1 MPQEIICASNR
12 IYRELNN
19 QMNNIYVNK
28 VLYGKEFRQYNV
40 SSDTNKLMSRFRFD
54 NNNYSKAI
62 LTLDHYID
70 DILTNGLMTELFYQN
85 EGYSQIELPSF
96 ERLISDC
103 AKLKKLDELLTKLSK
118 ENHRVLIFCQMTRMI
133 DILEE
138 YMAKRRYTYFRMDG
152 STNIADRRD
161 MVNEF
166 QVNDK
171 IFAFL
176 LSTRAGG
183 LGVNLTGAD
192 TVIFYDNDW
201 NPTMDAQ
208 ATDRAHRIGQTK
220 MVTVYRLIT
229 KGTIEE
235 RILKRAKQKQNVQTT
250 VYAGGAF
257 KADIFKQ
264 SEIVELLYT
273 EEEVKKMEAERKRLQ
288 LEYNNLEGGDDKK
301 KKKNKNAKTAE
312 KGKKGDKEKTPL
324 KESATAKNAP
334 RTIFSVSSNPKAAA
348 INALKVDR

>member
-1 MPQEIICASNR
+1 
-12 IYRELNN
+12 
-19 QMNNIYVNK
+19 
-28 VLYGKEFRQYNV
+28 
-40 SSDTNKLMSRFRFD
+40 
-54 NNNYSKAI
+54 
-62 LTLDHYID
+62 
-70 DILTNGLMTELFYQN
+70 
-85 EGYSQIELPSF
+85 
-96 ERLISDC
+96 
-103 AKLKKLDELLTKLSK
+103 
-118 ENHRVLIFCQMTRMI
+118 MTRMI

-166 QVNDK
+166 QTNPK

-220 MVTVYRLIT
+220 PVGVYRLTT
-229 KGTIEE
+229 KDTIEE

-264 SEIVELLYT
+264 SEIVELLYS
-273 EEEVKKMEAERKRLQ
+273 EEEVKRLEAERKRIT
-288 LEYNNLEGGDDKK
+288 E
-301 KKKNKNAKTAE
+301 KNYIIY
-312 KGKKGDKEKTPL
+312 L
-324 KESATAKNAP
+324 
-334 RTIFSVSSNPKAAA
+334 F
-348 INALKVDR
+348 